1 MWVSGWRNA
10 LSSDKTFSLHPG
22 NWDDVAASL
31 ACVLIVEPGGCKL
44 QKEESNYLRSPG
56 G

>member
-31 ACVLIVEPGGCKL
+31 ACVLDAEPGDCEL
-44 QKEESNYLRSPG
+44 QKGESSLFKLTW
-56 G
+56 